1 MVLCFCGIS
10 CYFSLV
16 TSYFVYLGPPSF
28 FLGKSGYKFV
38 NFVYLFIKPALGFI
52 VSQAGECIKVARTI
66 RAGLTVLLLHFGYC
80 TLLWASEAL
89 FLSRWSPPGE
99 GAGQGEGNF
108 LLSQLPLRGAGP
120 VPIPLLFF
128 FNPTWLCGN
137 FSCNF
142 GFMILSASI
151 QQIFCDNC
159 TTCRCIFDILGW
171 PKC

>member
-1 MVLCFCGIS
+1 MVLCFRGIS

-89 FLSRWSPPGE
+89 FLSWLTLLWASE
-99 GAGQGEGNF
+99 ALF
-108 LLSQLPLRGAGP
+108 LSWLIFHSVKLVQMVRDSFLFHNSLPRVQILSQF
-120 VPIPLLFF
+120 LFYF
-128 FNPTWLCGN
+128 FLHPTQLCGGL
-137 FSCNF
+137 SCSF
-142 GFMILSASI
+142 VCMGSSASV
-151 QQIFCDNC
+151 QNVHC
-159 TTCRCIFDILGW
+159 
-171 PKC
+171 

>member
-1 MVLCFCGIS
+1 MVLCFRGIS

-89 FLSRWSPPGE
+89 FLSWLTLLWASE
-99 GAGQGEGNF
+99 ALF
-108 LLSQLPLRGAGP
+108 LSWLIFHSVKLVQMVRDSFLFHNSFPRVQILSQF
-120 VPIPLLFF
+120 LFYF
-128 FNPTWLCGN
+128 FLHPTQLCGGL
-137 FSCNF
+137 SCSF
-142 GFMILSASI
+142 VCMGSSASV
-151 QQIFCDNC
+151 QNVHC
-159 TTCRCIFDILGW
+159 
-171 PKC
+171 